1 MRASMR
7 RALLMRLRMPMRILK
22 TFPQRAGLGLL
33 FTVCA
38 QAVAQSTEKALASP
52 PQQQQQQQRYFV
64 TEAFPPYTFM
74 RAGQAAGP
82 MVDVLQEVCIQLA
95 WSCRIEVLPWRRAL
109 AMAERGQAD
118 GLFTLLDT
126 PERRELF
133 RPSSPVLDGRYT
145 LFARAGQAFSY
156 TGAASLAGRQIGVYG
171 PSGSS
176 ISLRGLIDSLPSPDA
191 AQLVLEPDNLTVLRK
206 LVSGRYGEDGL
217 AFMNESV
224 ALWLLRENGLNGL
237 QAAGVAKQFSYS
249 FGLSRQRIGEREFR
263 RFNKAL
269 DELCRRGRTAEL
281 IRPYAL
287 PASPCAK

>member
-1 MRASMR
+1 MTTSVRACL
-7 RALLMRLRMPMRILK
+7 ALLV
-22 TFPQRAGLGLL
+22 AGLAATGARAAGKDSGAMTPR
-33 FTVCA
+33 F
-38 QAVAQSTEKALASP
+38 
-52 PQQQQQQQRYFV
+52 FV

-74 RAGQAAGP
+74 QAGRAAGP
-82 MVDVLQEVCIQLA
+82 MVDVLQEVCIQLG

-133 RPSSPVLDGRYT
+133 RASSPVLDGRYT

-156 TGAASLAGRQIGVYG
+156 TGAASLTGRQVGVYG

-176 ISLRGLIDSLPSPDA
+176 ISLRALIDTLPSADA

-249 FGLSRQRIGEREFR
+249 FGLSRQRINEREFR